1 MTKSYL
7 KKIEYSRYL
16 KDVSRNNEEIVSREV
31 DRDNFIENVQKE
43 EGNLKVKKNRKGCLD
58 EEEKN
63 G

>member
-1 MTKSYL
+1 MT
-7 KKIEYSRYL
+7 
-16 KDVSRNNEEIVSREV
+16 REV
-31 DRDNFIENVQKE
+31 DRDHFIENVQKE